1 MSKII
6 LIISLIFVSM
16 ALHAQEAKAL
26 FDSIPE
32 SILPLLSSV
41 NRADFVDFLES
52 KMKAEVKNKF
62 GGTSEMT
69 DLTSDYIRIQMTSRS
84 TWEMKAL
91 SVNDSTKIICTVS
104 TTCAPVCDSEVHF
117 YTSDW
122 KEVPSSTYLIP
133 PVMDDYFQLPDSARL
148 DDYTNY
154 RNGMDMLL
162 AKASLSKEDNTL
174 SFTLTTPEY
183 AGERST
189 DDSKEITDTDEF
201 LRKPLV
207 YVWEDNQDSKTY
219 QFIASPQPSPKE
231 REVAAQ
237 SVPKL

>member
-1 MSKII
+1 MNTYMRKIL
-6 LIISLIFVSM
+6 LIISLMFAFSAIR
-16 ALHAQEAKAL
+16 AQEAKVL
-26 FDSIPE
+26 LNSIPE

-69 DLTSDYIRIQMTSRS
+69 DLTANYARIRMTSRS
-84 TWEMKAL
+84 TWEMKTL
-91 SVNDSTKIICTVS
+91 PVNDSTLIICTVS

-122 KEVPSSTYLIP
+122 REIPSSSYLVP
-133 PVMDDYFQLPDSARL
+133 PVLDDYFQLADSARL

-154 RNGMDMLL
+154 RNRMDMLL
-162 AKASLSKEDNTL
+162 AEAGLSKEDNTL
-174 SFTLTTPEY
+174 TFTLTTPQY
-183 AGERST
+183 TSKGSA
-189 DDSKEITDTDEF
+189 DDAKEITNTDEF

-207 YVWEDNQDSKTY
+207 YVWGSDPVSGAYGFNK
-219 QFIASPQPSPKE
+219 KGH
-231 REVAAQ
+231 
-237 SVPKL
+237 